1 MAEKKVTFSIDAT
14 SGRIFQKG
22 SIFTGGT
29 LEAVIDGYTGVAP
42 VIVLFHR
49 RAGELKPVALT
60 ELAEGGTRFLDLNT
74 VAVRECFTWNNK
86 NRPGATVVCDAYLVD
101 GSHSEI
107 VDLEEAAALVVGNP
121 NVIAQGQVTIG
132 WSPITFESDGRAVT
146 MKGPKGDPGPRGEQ
160 GEKGER
166 GEQGPRGEKGEQ
178 GQQGEQGPR
187 GEQGFQGPR
196 GEKGEQGEQGPQG
209 EKGERGDPGAQGAQ
223 GQPGNNGSPG
233 PTGPV
238 GPKGERGEQGPQG
251 PQGEKGERGEQ
262 GPRGYRGDKGETGEQ
277 GPKGNQGDI
286 GPRGFSA
293 YEIAVQHGY
302 AGTEEQWNAEE
313 TGLHYALDVIHK
325 AITEQGEALDVII
338 QSLNAMEEV

>member
-42 VIVLFHR
+42 VIVIFHR

-101 GSHSEI
+101 GSDSEI

-160 GEKGER
+160 GE
-166 GEQGPRGEKGEQ
+166 QGPR
-178 GQQGEQGPR
+178 
-187 GEQGFQGPR
+187 
-196 GEKGEQGEQGPQG
+196 G

-233 PTGPV
+233 PAGPV

-251 PQGEKGERGEQ
+251 PRGEKGEQGEQ
-262 GPRGYRGDKGETGEQ
+262 GPRGYRGDKGETGDQ

-302 AGTEEQWNAEE
+302 TGTEEQWNAEE

-325 AITEQGEALDVII
+325 AITGQGEALDVII
-338 QSLNAMEEV
+338 QSLNAMEGV